1 MRDEQKE
8 IYYIIGP
15 SRESL
20 QYHPNLEYFRK
31 QSLEVLFLH
40 DHIDDFLMN
49 ELRDYDG
56 KAFKS
61 ISQADVDVPDP
72 VEDNSQMSTE
82 QREVLLHK
90 IKQQL
95 GDRVKDVI
103 ASKRL
108 VDSPCS
114 LVNPQENMSCLLYT
128 SPSPR
133 D

>member
-8 IYYIIGP
+8 IYYMGP

-20 QYHPNLEYFRK
+20 QHHPNLEYFRK

-61 ISQADVDVPDP
+61 ISQADIDV
-72 VEDNSQMSTE
+72 QI
-82 QREVLLHK
+82 LLK
-90 IKQQL
+90 IPLK
-95 GDRVKDVI
+95 
-103 ASKRL
+103 
-108 VDSPCS
+108 
-114 LVNPQENMSCLLYT
+114 
-128 SPSPR
+128 
-133 D
+133 